1 MLLSTTS
8 QQRERLPQK
17 SKQLLDDLN
26 HPISTEILEHIDAHR
41 PDVLSKSNRTSRV
54 FDKFKKKILN
64 LIKELSK
71 DLSHLK
77 AIEKWEDLSSMTLEE
92 FQDNVH
98 ESMGA
103 VICNFA
109 KFVGKNCALCDAE
122 ILGYVNAALASVHI
136 DHGKRE
142 GKQTGE
148 LKGNPSSIAKNKG
161 AMKFREAVK
170 KYVFRN
176 MCSSCHCHSEDAN
189 PFRGDDDVHKNV
201 CFEPLPTPTMADI
214 HKTCRLY
221 CILIKIDSSR
231 IYDISVK
238 LINSCVRMD

>member
-8 QQRERLPQK
+8 QQRERLTQK

-26 HPISTEILEHIDAHR
+26 RPISTEILEHIDAHR

-92 FQDNVH
+92 FQDCSVH

-103 VICNFA
+103 VICKFA

-122 ILGYVNAALASVHI
+122 ILGFVNAALSSVHI

-148 LKGNPSSIAKNKG
+148 LRGNPSSIAIREG
-161 AMKFREAVK
+161 AMKFRAAVE

-176 MCSSCHCHSEDAN
+176 MCSTCHCHSENAN

-214 HKTCRLY
+214 MTPRVRYHMTLVLYARL
-221 CILIKIDSSR
+221 L
-231 IYDISVK
+231 
-238 LINSCVRMD
+238 